1 MENKPLMA
9 VTVLLL
15 GLLAA
20 APLPASEDRTATDV
34 QTGVAAPEEPK
45 AGETAPPP
53 DQIVLT
59 PIKPDTTIVGSIK
72 VYPSF

>member
-9 VTVLLL
+9 VTGLLL

-20 APLPASEDRTATDV
+20 APLPASEDGADA

-45 AGETAPPP
+45 TVDATPSP

>member
-1 MENKPLMA
+1 MENKPLRA
-9 VTVLLL
+9 VTGLVL

-20 APLPASEDRTATDV
+20 APLPASEGGTDA
-34 QTGVAAPEEPK
+34 QTGVTVPEQPK
-45 AGETAPPP
+45 TVDATPPP